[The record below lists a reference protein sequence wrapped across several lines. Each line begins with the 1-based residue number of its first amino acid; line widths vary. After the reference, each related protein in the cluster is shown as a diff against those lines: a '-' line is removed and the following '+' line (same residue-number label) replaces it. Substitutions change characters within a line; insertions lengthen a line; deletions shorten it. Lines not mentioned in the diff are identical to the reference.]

1 MSKFIK
7 YTEVGKTDLRL
18 HPGQV
23 IRYDIS
29 NEIALIAFIASG
41 TDGFDTSYPEGY
53 YMAGSDEP
61 VLLKGN
67 DYFIKDPD
75 TGVMKP
81 IKNLRNVNSDI
92 YTPDGERVL
101 KQREIK
107 KLKITPTCNPKVS
120 AMVKYFV
127 IDEAE
132 CILHKTTLAT
142 IDDLIYSFILSKDID
157 FRSEDVTIPEDVEKT
172 MWEIVDLLDSKISD
186 IVRSVAYANPN
197 MVFDIELV
205 DGMLSFIAVND
216 WRVIE
221 YEKIMKEREM
231 TQLMKEQGV
240 LGSAW
245 DSQDTD

>member
-7 YTEVGKTDLRL
+7 DTEVGKTDLRL

-23 IRYDIS
+23 IRYDINS
-29 NEIALIAFIASG
+29 EIALIAFLAS
-41 TDGFDTSYPEGY
+41 TSDGFDVFYPEGY
-53 YMAGSDEP
+53 YMTGSDEP

-67 DYFIKDPD
+67 DYFIKNPD

-81 IKNLRNVNSDI
+81 IKSLRNVNSDI

-107 KLKITPTCNPKVS
+107 KLKVTPACNPKVS
-120 AMVKYFV
+120 AMVEYF
-127 IDEAE
+127 INDELDS
-132 CILHKTTLAT
+132 ILNKTALAA

-157 FRSEDVTIPEDVEKT
+157 FRSEDVAIPEDVEKI
-172 MWEIVDLLDSKISD
+172 MWEIVDLLDSKISE
-186 IVRSVAYANPN
+186 IVRNVAYANPN
-197 MVFDIELV
+197 MVFDIKLV

-216 WRVIE
+216 WRVLE

-231 TQLMKEQGV
+231 TQLMREQGV
-240 LGSAW
+240 LSSAW

>member
-7 YTEVGKTDLRL
+7 DTEIEKTNLRL

-29 NEIALIAFIASG
+29 DIIRLIEFIAS
-41 TDGFDTSYPEGY
+41 DSEYYDISYPEGY
-53 YMAGSDEP
+53 YLIGSDEP

-75 TGVMKP
+75 TGVLNP

-101 KQREIK
+101 LKRDIK
-107 KLKITPTCNPKVS
+107 KLKLTPTFNPKIS

-127 IDEAE
+127 IDDMES
-132 CILHKTTLAT
+132 ILHKTTLAT
-142 IDDLIYSFILSKDID
+142 IDELIYSFILSKDID
-157 FRSEDVTIPEDVEKT
+157 YKSEDVEIPEEVET
-172 MWEIVDLLDSKISD
+172 VMWKIVGLLDNEISE
-186 IVRSVAYANPN
+186 IARNVSYANPN
-197 MVFDIELV
+197 MVFDIKLV

-216 WRVIE
+216 WRVLE
-221 YEKIMKEREM
+221 YEKIMEEREM